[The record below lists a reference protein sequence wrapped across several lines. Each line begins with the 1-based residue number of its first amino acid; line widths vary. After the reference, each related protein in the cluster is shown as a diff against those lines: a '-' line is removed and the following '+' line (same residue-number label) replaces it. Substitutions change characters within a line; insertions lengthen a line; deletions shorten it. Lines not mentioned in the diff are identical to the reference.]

1 MSRLATT
8 AWRGETIAATT
19 RDDAAAGEERGLLL
33 RHLRG
38 EPQAFADLV
47 SRYRAPIY
55 SYLLRCGVAEQD
67 RDDLFQEIFIRI
79 HRAAPSYQSERP
91 LHPWLFTIVA
101 NTVRNH
107 IRQKKVRD
115 LVYGEPP
122 VNDPPDAAA
131 GGEEQFRA
139 TQTRVWL
146 EERIRELPHAQ
157 REALLLTCIQGLPQ
171 KQVASILGLRL
182 NTLKTHLRRARLA
195 LVKQLA
201 RREARARGEVSS

>member
-1 MSRLATT
+1 M
-8 AWRGETIAATT
+8 
-19 RDDAAAGEERGLLL
+19 RDDVAAGDERELLL

-38 EPQAFADLV
+38 DPQAFADLV
-47 SRYRAPIY
+47 SRYRAPVY

-79 HRAAPSYQSERP
+79 HRAAPGYQSNRP

-101 NTVRNH
+101 NAVRNQ

-139 TQTRVWL
+139 MQTRVWL
-146 EERIRELPHAQ
+146 EQRIRELPHAQ